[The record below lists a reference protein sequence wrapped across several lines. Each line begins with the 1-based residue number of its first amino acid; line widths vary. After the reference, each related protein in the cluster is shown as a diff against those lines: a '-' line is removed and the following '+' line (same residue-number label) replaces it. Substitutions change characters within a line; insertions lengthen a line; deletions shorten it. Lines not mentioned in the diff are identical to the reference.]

1 MTQDTYYCT
10 IAYFLSIALLFVWG
24 ILLFIKFLNRKS
36 EKRMFYDYWGDKAE
50 FIHCLGLLGIILF
63 ISYSSYKSFSITF
76 YSISQAIFILFA
88 LISILIYF
96 SFEYKINKNIN
107 VSIQKYKAIK
117 FVVTLSIMLLL
128 FISYMRC
135 TY

>member
-128 FISYMRC
+128 FISYLRC

>member
-1 MTQDTYYCT
+1 MTQDTYYST
-10 IAYFLSIALLFVWG
+10 IAYFLSIALLLVWG

-50 FIHCLGLLGIILF
+50 FIHCLVLLGIILF

-107 VSIQKYKAIK
+107 VSTKKYKAIK

-128 FISYMRC
+128 FISYMKC